1 MTLSSRMTALQ
12 SAMNQYGEATVENYQ
27 TIHAF
32 GDALIEHMK
41 AYLGEGADVMGVPP
55 KDDYCANAGGY
66 RDAKFSTYY
75 NPKLSLAPIQM
86 GLSIGIPHSKD
97 SGVYWPRV
105 VLEFEIEGNAMSMR
119 IGDKSLPRRGISF
132 KPNDGEFTEICEEIY
147 GYMLDVL
154 ENPVRTMKAQGS
166 GRFGFNAS

>member
-1 MTLSSRMTALQ
+1 MVELQ
-12 SAMNQYGEATVENYQ
+12 NAMNRYGEATVENYRV
-27 TIHAF
+27 IHEF
-32 GDALIEHMK
+32 GDTLIGKMK
-41 AYLGEGADVMGVPP
+41 TYLGEGAEVRGVPP
-55 KDDYCANAGGY
+55 KDDYRANAGDY
-66 RDAKFSTYY
+66 HDAKFSTYY

-97 SGVYWPRV
+97 DGIYWPRV

-119 IGDKSLPRRGISF
+119 IGDKGLPRRGISL
-132 KPNDGEFTEICEEIY
+132 KPDDVEFTEICEEIY
-147 GYMLDVL
+147 SYVLDVL